1 MAHRKGEKEALRRQ
15 REEREAKARAEQQRK
30 RLVGYGG
37 AAALVVAAVVV
48 VLLLA
53 GGGGNGGGVQ
63 GEGNF
68 FPDGGDAAAQK
79 VFDLEDAARGA
90 GCKLS
95 SSKGSGV
102 ATHTTSLDEKVKYK
116 DNPPT
121 TGRHYQVP
129 ADDGI
134 YNGQPPP
141 DVALVHAEEHGR
153 VIIWVKPSVAEDAR
167 ASIRAMSD
175 EDEGFQTLLVQRK
188 NMPYAVA
195 ATAWNRDPQPG
206 GTGRTLGCDRWTPEV
221 LDALRAFRDEHRS
234 NGPEPVP

>member
-53 GGGGNGGGVQ
+53 GGGGNGGGAK

-68 FPDGGDAAAQK
+68 FPDGGDAPTQK
-79 VFDLEDAARGA
+79 VFDLEEAARGA
-90 GCKLS
+90 GCTLS

-102 ATHTTSLDEKVKYK
+102 ATHTASLDEKVNYK

-129 ADDGI
+129 ADDGV

-141 DVALVHAEEHGR
+141 DEALVHALEHGR

-167 ASIRAMSD
+167 ATIRAMDD

-188 NMPYAVA
+188 SMPYAVA

>member
-15 REEREAKARAEQQRK
+15 REERVAKAQAEQRRK
-30 RLVGYGG
+30 RLVGFG
-37 AAALVVAAVVV
+37 AAGALVVAALVIVF
-48 VLLLA
+48 LLV
-53 GGGGNGGGVQ
+53 GGGGNGGGPG

-68 FPDGGDAAAQK
+68 FPEGGDAPAQK
-79 VFDLEDAARGA
+79 VFDLDDAVKAA
-90 GCKLS
+90 GCQLT

-102 ATHTTSLDEKVKYK
+102 ATHTTSLDEKVNYK
-116 DNPPT
+116 TNPPT
-121 TGRHYQVP
+121 TGRHYEIP
-129 ADDGI
+129 AEDGV
-134 YNGQPPP
+134 YSGNPPP
-141 DVALVHAEEHGR
+141 DEALVHALEHGR
-153 VIIWVKPSVAEDAR
+153 VVIWVKPSVSEDAR

-175 EDEGFQTLLVQRK
+175 EDEGFQTLLVERR

-195 ATAWNRDPQPG
+195 ASAWNRDPLPG